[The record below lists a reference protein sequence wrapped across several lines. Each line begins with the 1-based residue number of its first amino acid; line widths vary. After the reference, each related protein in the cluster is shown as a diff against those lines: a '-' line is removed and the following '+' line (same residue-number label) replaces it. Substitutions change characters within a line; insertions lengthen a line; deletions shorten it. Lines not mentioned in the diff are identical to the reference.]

1 MNSSANAAKLA
12 RMIDKKLRCS
22 FCGKTEDQVKKL
34 VAGAKALIC
43 NECVA
48 IADRMMKD
56 TADAPGEP
64 PKPAKWPRS
73 HE

>member
-1 MNSSANAAKLA
+1 MTG
-12 RMIDKKLRCS
+12 KLRCS

-48 IADRMMKD
+48 IAERIMKE
-56 TADAPGEP
+56 APGEP
-64 PKPAKWPRS
+64 GEAPKPASWPAPRK
-73 HE
+73 

>member
-1 MNSSANAAKLA
+1 MSKA
-12 RMIDKKLRCS
+12 LRCS

-48 IADRMMKD
+48 VAKKIMKETPED
-56 TADAPGEP
+56 PADAPKP
-64 PKPAKWPRS
+64 ASWPKPRK
-73 HE
+73 

>member
-1 MNSSANAAKLA
+1 MTG
-12 RMIDKKLRCS
+12 KLRCS

-48 IADRMMKD
+48 LANRIMKETPD
-56 TADAPGEP
+56 ESGDP
-64 PKPAKWPRS
+64 PKPASWPKPRK
-73 HE
+73 